1 MMLCMNKIWSRA
13 CRALTVLLLI
23 SLVAFSFM
31 FFFYAHL
38 HILSDGRVI
47 VHSHALPKSDQ
58 SGHQHTHSNMALLAF
73 DAGSNLKTLLVPY
86 LYLLPLLL
94 VFSSLK
100 LTTTRPVFYLVDHL
114 FAQRAPPYFM

>member
-1 MMLCMNKIWSRA
+1 MMPCMNKIRSRA

-23 SLVAFSFM
+23 SIIAFSFM

-38 HILSDGRVI
+38 HILSDGRI
-47 VHSHALPKSDQ
+47 IFHSHALPKSE

-73 DAGSNLKTLLVPY
+73 DAYSNLKTLLVSY

-94 VFSSLK
+94 VFSSLN
-100 LTTTRPVFYLVDHL
+100 LTTTRPVLQLVDHL
-114 FAQRAPPYFM
+114 FAQRAPPLFI